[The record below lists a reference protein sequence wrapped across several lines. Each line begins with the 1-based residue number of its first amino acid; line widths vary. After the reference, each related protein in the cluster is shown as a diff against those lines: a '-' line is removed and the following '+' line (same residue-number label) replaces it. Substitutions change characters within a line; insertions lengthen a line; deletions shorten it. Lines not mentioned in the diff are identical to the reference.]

1 MIEVAELSPEY
12 VLKLPAAVA
21 SRFRASDRFIV
32 WTESDTV
39 VLKRITPPSVTDVVA
54 QAPQDVFAPREETP
68 GGSRLNHAT
77 RIPPR

>member
-32 WTESDTV
+32 WTEGDTV

-54 QAPQDVFAPREETP
+54 QAPEAEPMTEDEISAIVHKVRKQRRT
-68 GGSRLNHAT
+68 G
-77 RIPPR
+77 